1 MIKKYSLFVALI
13 LFCAVVNAQS
23 VIPKNI
29 FLKKLSNGLDVLVV
43 EDHSVPLVTL
53 LMNFK
58 AGAFTESETN
68 NGLTAM
74 YQLMLFKANKDY
86 ENEQSFNYNAG
97 GIGIGLRN
105 TVSTLE
111 YSNCYFTVPKANFV
125 KGLNFMNS
133 AVRYAKIEPEE
144 LEKLKEVLTAEAK
157 RKQSVA
163 TYSFFETMDRHLW
176 GSFFSR
182 KNARGNPDIMST
194 ATQQQLLAIK
204 NKYYYPNNA
213 ILIIGGDIEHD
224 FAFSEA
230 EKMYGDWAPAE
241 LDPMLEYPVPAVKPL
256 EKTDYFIVE
265 SKLTTEP
272 TIELVWHG
280 PATRTDISS
289 TYAADVFTYLINL
302 SSSKLN
308 KALVQSGLASSVR
321 ISYPTLKYTG
331 PISLLIIPNPAKIK
345 ECVAEIKKQINL
357 MDSDDY
363 LTASQIETAKLTLD
377 IRQIR
382 TEDITTDYVHSLSF
396 WWSSVSFD
404 YLWGYSNGLKKVSQ
418 ADMKAFVQKYIKN
431 KPYCAGLL
439 ISPELSAEINAPAFF
454 KSNN

>member
-1 MIKKYSLFVALI
+1 MIKKYSLFVALM
-13 LFCAVVNAQS
+13 LFTIISNAQNI
-23 VIPKNI
+23 IPKNV
-29 FLKKLSNGLDVLVV
+29 FLKKLPNGLDVMVV

-74 YQLMLFKANKDY
+74 YQLMLFKGNKDY
-86 ENEQSFNYNAG
+86 ESEQSLNYHSG
-97 GIGIGLRN
+97 DFGIGLRN
-105 TVSTLE
+105 TGTTLE
-111 YSNCYFTVPKANFV
+111 YSNCYFTLPKANFV

-133 AVRYAKIEPEE
+133 AVRYAKLDPEE
-144 LEKLKEVLTAEAK
+144 LEKLKEVIKVETK

-163 TYSFFETMDRHLW
+163 TYALFETMDRHLW
-176 GSFFSR
+176 GSFYSR
-182 KNARGNPDIMST
+182 KNGRGNTDVMNA
-194 ATQQQLLAIK
+194 ATQQQLLAVK

-230 EKMYGDWAPAE
+230 EKMYGDWVPAE
-241 LDPMLEYPVPAVKPL
+241 LDPIVEYPVPQIKPL
-256 EKTDYFIVE
+256 DKTDYFIVE
-265 SKLTTEP
+265 SNLTTEP
-272 TIELVWHG
+272 TLGFVWHG
-280 PATRTDISS
+280 PATRNDIAS

-302 SSSKLN
+302 NSSKLN
-308 KALVQSGLASSVR
+308 KALVQSGLASSIR

-331 PISLLIIPNPAKIK
+331 PITLMVIPNPLKIK

-357 MDSDDY
+357 MDGDDY
-363 LTASQIETAKLTLD
+363 LSANQIETAKLTLD
-377 IRQIR
+377 IKQTR

-404 YLWGYSNGLKKVSQ
+404 YFWGYSNNLKKVSQ
-418 ADMKAFVQKYIKN
+418 ADMKAFVQKYIKS

-439 ISPELSAEINAPAFF
+439 ISPELSAEINAPSFF
-454 KSNN
+454 KSN